1 MIACIH
7 QPEVVSLMAQM
18 VEATRV
24 GLKNARIQGKPARR
38 ARNGTSHLQ
47 RQKTVHIQKTSK
59 NYTWNFLHFPKIY
72 ECFSF
77 HTYLSL
83 LEDNHPRTASEGTC
97 SLGPCF
103 SFTFISILLSRVF
116 NTTGISRWL
125 SHTHLWQKNEVSN
138 YLSKVD
144 TEAPPVGVML
154 GHFGWKWI
162 MSRECF
168 LRWNFATYCYIIY
181 IMATQ
186 ICTVLMIIV

>member
-1 MIACIH
+1 MPASKANLH
-7 QPEVVSLMAQM
+7 AGQGM
-18 VEATRV
+18 VRV
-24 GLKNARIQGKPARR
+24 ICKGKKQY
-38 ARNGTSHLQ
+38 TYKKH
-47 RQKTVHIQKTSK
+47 QKTIHGIFCI
-59 NYTWNFLHFPKIY
+59 FLRSTNV
-72 ECFSF
+72 FSF

-186 ICTVLMIIV
+186 ICTVLMLIV